1 MRGGRGA
8 PIKLRP
14 SGADSGPM
22 RPRPSRRFERA
33 LSRRAALASLL
44 LVATCV
50 SVAQADEIRFWVDAN
65 GVTHFSDDARRAP
78 SDALTPESEGLETL
92 RSAWSDGV
100 VGPPLVVVPG
110 NSGGDA
116 DRVQRLL
123 RGAIGDLESGEH
135 ARASATLRGVLRLE
149 PRCPEAHW
157 YLAVLARSRGRFD
170 AAQIHLQAFLE
181 SAGPGLARWR
191 DEARNRLAA
200 IADERRL
207 ADPAGLGDALELET
221 IPSRHFRLQ
230 VDAKLGAV
238 SADYATRVLSFLEA
252 ARTEVS
258 ASIGVEPL
266 EPLGVVLY
274 GRAAYVREH
283 AHRFSFQT
291 VGFFDGRIHV
301 ASPAHPSDSLRGVLF
316 HEYTHAVFREQ
327 TGGDRP
333 YWLNEGLA
341 EQVERRS
348 RGLAN
353 STHSERS
360 ALRANLETGS
370 WIPLREVADS
380 FSGLGDA
387 RARDAYLQSVV
398 TAAYIE
404 SKTGVAARR
413 RLLER
418 LGDGF
423 SIDQALYEAMGLDTN
438 GLDAAVKREIQSEF
452 PDWKSSPAGL
462 SRD

>member
-1 MRGGRGA
+1 MRNPSERRSERG
-8 PIKLRP
+8 L
-14 SGADSGPM
+14 
-22 RPRPSRRFERA
+22 PR
-33 LSRRAALASLL
+33 RRAAGIALFAVAVALTGGGLA
-44 LVATCV
+44 A
-50 SVAQADEIRFWVDAN
+50 ARADEIRFWVDAD
-65 GVTHFSDDARRAP
+65 GTTHFSDDAGKAP
-78 SDALTPESEGLETL
+78 AHAEAPESAGLESL

-100 VGPPLVVVPG
+100 VGPVVVSVPG
-110 NSGGDA
+110 SSGGDA

-123 RGAIGDLESGEH
+123 RGAIGDLERGEH
-135 ARASATLRGVLRLE
+135 ARASATLRGVLRLA
-149 PRCPEAHW
+149 PRSPEAHW
-157 YLAVLARSRGRFD
+157 YLALLARSRGRFD
-170 AAQIHLQAFLE
+170 AAQTHLQAFLD
-181 SAGPGLARWR
+181 SAGPELGRWR
-191 DEARNRLAA
+191 EAARLRLAA

-207 ADPAGLGDALELET
+207 ADPTVLGGPLELET
-221 IPSRHFRLQ
+221 IPARHFRLQ

-238 SADYATRVLSFLEA
+238 SADYAARVLGFLEA

-258 ASIGVEPL
+258 ASIGVAPL

-283 AHRFSFQT
+283 AHRFTFQT

-341 EQVERRS
+341 EQIERRS
-348 RGLAN
+348 RGLAT
-353 STHSERS
+353 STRSERS

-370 WIPLREVADS
+370 WIPLRSIADS

-398 TAAYIE
+398 TVAWIE
-404 SKTGVAARR
+404 SKTDVAARR
-413 RLLER
+413 RLLQR
-418 LGDGF
+418 LGEGF
-423 SIDQALYEAMGLDTN
+423 SIDQALYEVMGVDTD
-438 GLDAAVKREIQSEF
+438 GLDAAVQREIQSEF
-452 PDWKSSPAGL
+452 PDWKTSAAGID
-462 SRD
+462 RR

>member
-1 MRGGRGA
+1 M
-8 PIKLRP
+8 
-14 SGADSGPM
+14 
-22 RPRPSRRFERA
+22 
-33 LSRRAALASLL
+33 LASLIL
-44 LVATCV
+44 GVAW
-50 SVAQADEIRFWVDAN
+50 VALAGADEIRFWVDAD
-65 GVTHFSDDARRAP
+65 GITHFSDDPRHAP
-78 SDALTPESEGLETL
+78 SDAQAPESEGLESL

-100 VGPPLVVVPG
+100 IGPAVVVVPG

-123 RGAIGDLESGEH
+123 RGAIGDLERGEH
-135 ARASATLRGVLRLE
+135 ARASATLRGILRLE

-157 YLAVLARSRGRFD
+157 YLAVLARARGRFD
-170 AAQIHLQAFLE
+170 AAETHLEAFLDA
-181 SAGPGLARWR
+181 AGPSLAPWR
-191 DEARNRLAA
+191 DEARVRLAA

-207 ADPAGLGDALELET
+207 ADPTGLTGALELQT
-221 IPSRHFRLQ
+221 IPARHFRLQ
-230 VDAKLGAV
+230 VDAKLGSV
-238 SADYATRVLSFLEA
+238 TADYAARVLSFLEA

-316 HEYTHAVFREQ
+316 HEYTHAVFRER

-341 EQVERRS
+341 EQIERRS
-348 RGLAN
+348 RRLAN
-353 STHSERS
+353 STRSERS

-370 WIPLREVADS
+370 WIPLRSIAES

-398 TAAYIE
+398 TVAYIE
-404 SKTGVAARR
+404 SKTDVAARR

-423 SIDQALYEAMGLDTN
+423 SIDQALYEAMGVDTD

-452 PDWKSSPAGL
+452 PDWKTSAAGIN
-462 SRD
+462 RG

>member
-1 MRGGRGA
+1 MRSW
-8 PIKLRP
+8 PP
-14 SGADSGPM
+14 
-22 RPRPSRRFERA
+22 RRFQRLRA
-33 LSRRAALASLL
+33 RSAAFASLALA
-44 LVATCV
+44 VAGFA
-50 SVAQADEIRFWVDAN
+50 VARADEIRFWVDAD
-65 GVTHFSDDARRAP
+65 GITHFSDDPRNAP
-78 SDALTPESEGLETL
+78 PDAEAPESDGLESL

-100 VGPPLVVVPG
+100 VGPPIVVVPG

-123 RGAIGDLESGEH
+123 RGAIGDLERGEH

-157 YLAVLARSRGRFD
+157 YLAGLARARGRFD
-170 AAQIHLQAFLE
+170 AAETHLRAFLD
-181 SAGPGLARWR
+181 SAGPSLAPWR
-191 DEARNRLAA
+191 DKARVRLAA

-207 ADPAGLGDALELET
+207 ADPTVLTGALELEM
-221 IPSRHFRLQ
+221 IPTRHFRLQ
-230 VDAKLGAV
+230 VDAKLGSV
-238 SADYATRVLSFLEA
+238 TADYAARVLSFLEA

-316 HEYTHAVFREQ
+316 HEYTHAVFRER

-341 EQVERRS
+341 EQIERRS
-348 RGLAN
+348 RRLAN
-353 STHSERS
+353 STRSERS

-370 WIPLREVADS
+370 WIPLRSIAES

-398 TAAYIE
+398 TVAYIE
-404 SKTGVAARR
+404 SKTDVAARR

-423 SIDQALYEAMGLDTN
+423 SIDQALYEAMGVDTD

-452 PDWKSSPAGL
+452 PDWKTSAAGIN
-462 SRD
+462 RG

>member
-1 MRGGRGA
+1 M
-8 PIKLRP
+8 
-14 SGADSGPM
+14 
-22 RPRPSRRFERA
+22 
-33 LSRRAALASLL
+33 
-44 LVATCV
+44 
-50 SVAQADEIRFWVDAN
+50 
-65 GVTHFSDDARRAP
+65 
-78 SDALTPESEGLETL
+78 
-92 RSAWSDGV
+92 
-100 VGPPLVVVPG
+100 
-110 NSGGDA
+110 
-116 DRVQRLL
+116 
-123 RGAIGDLESGEH
+123 
-135 ARASATLRGVLRLE
+135 
-149 PRCPEAHW
+149 
-157 YLAVLARSRGRFD
+157 LARSRGRFD
-170 AAQIHLQAFLE
+170 AAETHLRAFLDG
-181 SAGPGLARWR
+181 AGPELGRWR
-191 DEARNRLAA
+191 EVARLRLAA

-207 ADPAGLGDALELET
+207 ADPAVLGGALELET
-221 IPSRHFRLQ
+221 IPTRHFRLQ

-238 SADYATRVLSFLEA
+238 SADYAARVLGFLEA

-283 AHRFSFQT
+283 AHRFTFQT

-341 EQVERRS
+341 EQIERRS
-348 RGLAN
+348 RGLAT
-353 STHSERS
+353 STRSERS

-370 WIPLREVADS
+370 WIPLRSIADS

-398 TAAYIE
+398 TVAWIE
-404 SKTGVAARR
+404 SKTDVAARR

-423 SIDQALYEAMGLDTN
+423 SIDQALYEVMGLDTE
-438 GLDAAVKREIQSEF
+438 GLDAAVQREIQSEF
-452 PDWKSSPAGL
+452 PDWKTSAAGID
-462 SRD
+462 RG

>member
-1 MRGGRGA
+1 M
-8 PIKLRP
+8 
-14 SGADSGPM
+14 
-22 RPRPSRRFERA
+22 
-33 LSRRAALASLL
+33 LAVGCIA
-44 LVATCV
+44 VAG
-50 SVAQADEIRFWVDAN
+50 ADEIRFWVDAD
-65 GVTHFSDDARRAP
+65 GTTHFSDDPRHAP
-78 SDALTPESEGLETL
+78 PDAETPESEGLESL

-100 VGPPLVVVPG
+100 VGPAVVVVPG

-123 RGAIGDLESGEH
+123 RGAIGDLERGEH

-157 YLAVLARSRGRFD
+157 YLAVLARARGRF
-170 AAQIHLQAFLE
+170 AAAETHLQAFLD
-181 SAGPGLARWR
+181 SAGPALARWR
-191 DEARNRLAA
+191 GEARVRLAA

-207 ADPAGLGDALELET
+207 ADPTVLTGALELET
-221 IPSRHFRLQ
+221 IPARHFRLQ
-230 VDAKLGAV
+230 VDAKLGSV
-238 SADYATRVLSFLEA
+238 TADYAARVLAFLEA

-316 HEYTHAVFREQ
+316 HEYTHAVFRER

-341 EQVERRS
+341 EQIERRS
-348 RGLAN
+348 RRLAN
-353 STHSERS
+353 STRSERS

-370 WIPLREVADS
+370 WIPLRSIADS

-398 TAAYIE
+398 TVAYIE
-404 SKTGVAARR
+404 SKTDVAARR

-423 SIDQALYEAMGLDTN
+423 SIDQALYEAMGLDTDD
-438 GLDAAVKREIQSEF
+438 LDAAVKREIQSEF
-452 PDWKSSPAGL
+452 PDWKTSAAGIN
-462 SRD
+462 RG

>member
-1 MRGGRGA
+1 
-8 PIKLRP
+8 
-14 SGADSGPM
+14 
-22 RPRPSRRFERA
+22 
-33 LSRRAALASLL
+33 
-44 LVATCV
+44 VAG
-50 SVAQADEIRFWVDAN
+50 ADEIRFWVDAD
-65 GVTHFSDDARRAP
+65 GITHFSDDPRHAP
-78 SDALTPESEGLETL
+78 PDAETPESEGLESL

-100 VGPPLVVVPG
+100 VGPAVVVVPG

-123 RGAIGDLESGEH
+123 RGAIGDLERGEH

-157 YLAVLARSRGRFD
+157 YLAVLARARGRFD
-170 AAQIHLQAFLE
+170 AAETHLQAFLD
-181 SAGPGLARWR
+181 SAGPSLARWR
-191 DEARNRLAA
+191 DEARVRLAA

-207 ADPAGLGDALELET
+207 ADPTVLTGALQLQS
-221 IPSRHFRLQ
+221 IPARHFRLQ
-230 VDAKLGAV
+230 VDAKLGSV
-238 SADYATRVLSFLEA
+238 TADYAARVLSFLEA

-274 GRAAYVREH
+274 GRAAYIREH

-316 HEYTHAVFREQ
+316 HEYTHAVFRER

-341 EQVERRS
+341 EQIERRS
-348 RGLAN
+348 RRLAN
-353 STHSERS
+353 STRSERS

-370 WIPLREVADS
+370 WIPLRAIAES
-380 FSGLGDA
+380 FSGLGDS

-398 TAAYIE
+398 TVAYIE
-404 SKTGVAARR
+404 SKTDVAARR

-423 SIDQALYEAMGLDTN
+423 SIDQALYEAMGLDTD

-452 PDWKSSPAGL
+452 PDWKTSAAGIN
-462 SRD
+462 RG

>member
-1 MRGGRGA
+1 MLGC
-8 PIKLRP
+8 
-14 SGADSGPM
+14 
-22 RPRPSRRFERA
+22 
-33 LSRRAALASLL
+33 LAFA
-44 LVATCV
+44 ATCLP
-50 SVAQADEIRFWVDAN
+50 VARAEEIRFWVDAD

-78 SDALTPESEGLETL
+78 AHAEALESAGLEAL

-100 VGPPLVVVPG
+100 VGPAVVAVPG
-110 NSGGDA
+110 SSGGEA
-116 DRVQRLL
+116 DRVKRLL
-123 RGAIGDLESGEH
+123 RGAIGDLERGEH

-149 PRCPEAHW
+149 PRSAEAHW
-157 YLAVLARSRGRFD
+157 YLATLARSRGRFD
-170 AAQIHLQAFLE
+170 AAQTHLQAFLD
-181 SAGPGLARWR
+181 SAGPELGRWR
-191 DEARNRLAA
+191 DEARKRLAA

-207 ADPAGLGDALELET
+207 ADPSELAGALVLET

-230 VDAKLGAV
+230 VDTRLGAV

-252 ARTEVS
+252 ARTDVS

-301 ASPAHPSDSLRGVLF
+301 ASPAHPSESLRGVLF

-353 STHSERS
+353 STRSERA
-360 ALRANLETGS
+360 ALRANLETGT

-398 TAAYIE
+398 TTAYIE
-404 SKTGVAARR
+404 SKTDVAARR

-423 SIDQALYEAMGLDTN
+423 SIDQALYEAMGVDTD

-452 PDWKSSPAGL
+452 PDWKTSPAGL